1 MISTLRL
8 RFVLRFM
15 GSASVV
21 LIFAG
26 DRLAQ
31 TLAGAVHHAVDA
43 HIYECALP
51 EELESYLDMCDFGSY
66 LIKQHDGRF
75 VMGGFVCMESGCS
88 LEQIMGPEE
97 QTEAQTMQL

>member
-1 MISTLRL
+1 
-8 RFVLRFM
+8 
-15 GSASVV
+15 
-21 LIFAG
+21 
-26 DRLAQ
+26 
-31 TLAGAVHHAVDA
+31 
-43 HIYECALP
+43 
-51 EELESYLDMCDFGSY
+51 MCDFGSY